1 MDSKLF
7 ELDAKMDA
15 LRAKMASFPARIT
28 KDFQERLDVS
38 WIFHDHALE
47 GVVLSYSELKAAV
60 DQRII
65 SDVTLIPMYEEVR
78 SHKQAVD
85 FIREASQPPKEAARG
100 RPRAG
105 AEALRDRHAR
115 CGRQGLPLP
124 QGEPASPALLSRDR
138 AAREDRVQDAQ
149 ARRSGWSRPSTATCT
164 RSWQASRLQFR
175 CWPPTPG
182 PRTPGKVA
190 RLLTN
195 YILISNGYL
204 PAIVHS
210 IERQRYYEALR
221 HENDGLTNLILESLQ
236 NSIETTAKFYDELAG
251 LKSAAPASR
260 RPALSPRPL
269 RQRAAARSDAVRPV
283 LERAGGRPVRAR
295 SRGVSRR
302 AVCLRAP
309 ETRPSGCPER
319 AASRQGKKKRAGSCC
334 SPARHPLLDWSV
346 ASANRRRQSRQHERE
361 PGRAAG

>member
-15 LRAKMASFPARIT
+15 LRAKVTSFPARIT
-28 KDFQERLDVS
+28 RDFQDRLDIS

-85 FIREASQPPKEAARG
+85 FIREASQSKKRPEVDLELVKKLYGIVTPDAVAKGVPYRKENPLHRLYYHEIAAPEKIGYKMRKLQEWLES
-100 RPRAG
+100 P
-105 AEALRDRHAR
+105 EYRHLHPILA
-115 CGRQGLPLP
+115 
-124 QGEPASPALLSRDR
+124 
-138 AAREDRVQDAQ
+138 
-149 ARRSGWSRPSTATCT
+149 
-164 RSWQASRLQFR
+164 ASRLQFR
-175 CWPPTPG
+175 LLAAYPWTKN
-182 PRTPGKVA
+182 TGKVA

-221 HENDGLTNLILESLQ
+221 HENDGLTYLILESLQ
-236 NSIETTAKFYDELAG
+236 NSIETTAKFYDELSG
-251 LKSAAPASR
+251 LK
-260 RPALSPRPL
+260 
-269 RQRAAARSDAVRPV
+269 V
-283 LERAGGRPVRAR
+283 
-295 SRGVSRR
+295 RR
-302 AVCLRAP
+302 A
-309 ETRPSGCPER
+309 S
-319 AASRQGKKKRAGSCC
+319 
-334 SPARHPLLDWSV
+334 
-346 ASANRRRQSRQHERE
+346 
-361 PGRAAG
+361 

>member
-15 LRAKMASFPARIT
+15 LRAKLTSFPARIT

-85 FIREASQPPKEAARG
+85 FVREASQAKKRPEVDIELVRKLYGIVTPDQVAKGVPYRKENPLHRLYYHEIAPPEKIAYKMRKLQEWLES
-100 RPRAG
+100 P
-105 AEALRDRHAR
+105 EYRHLHPILA
-115 CGRQGLPLP
+115 
-124 QGEPASPALLSRDR
+124 
-138 AAREDRVQDAQ
+138 
-149 ARRSGWSRPSTATCT
+149 
-164 RSWQASRLQFR
+164 ASRLQFR
-175 CWPPTPG
+175 LLSAYPWTKN
-182 PRTPGKVA
+182 TGKVA

-221 HENDGLTNLILESLQ
+221 HENDGLTHLILESLQ
-236 NSIETTAKFYDELAG
+236 NSIETTAKFYDELSG
-251 LKSAAPASR
+251 LR
-260 RPALSPRPL
+260 
-269 RQRAAARSDAVRPV
+269 V
-283 LERAGGRPVRAR
+283 
-295 SRGVSRR
+295 RR
-302 AVCLRAP
+302 A
-309 ETRPSGCPER
+309 S
-319 AASRQGKKKRAGSCC
+319 
-334 SPARHPLLDWSV
+334 
-346 ASANRRRQSRQHERE
+346 
-361 PGRAAG
+361 

>member
-15 LRAKMASFPARIT
+15 LRAKVSSFPARIT
-28 KDFQERLDVS
+28 KDFQDRLDIS

-85 FIREASQPPKEAARG
+85 FVREASLAKKRPEVDVELVRKLYGIVTPDQVAKGCPYRKENPLHRLYYHEIAPPEKITHKMKKLQEWLES
-100 RPRAG
+100 P
-105 AEALRDRHAR
+105 EYRHLHPVLA
-115 CGRQGLPLP
+115 
-124 QGEPASPALLSRDR
+124 
-138 AAREDRVQDAQ
+138 
-149 ARRSGWSRPSTATCT
+149 
-164 RSWQASRLQFR
+164 ASRLQFR
-175 CWPPTPG
+175 LLAAYPWTKN
-182 PRTPGKVA
+182 TGKVA

-221 HENDGLTNLILESLQ
+221 HENDGLTYLILESLQ
-236 NSIETTAKFYDELAG
+236 NSIETTAKFYDELSG
-251 LKSAAPASR
+251 LK
-260 RPALSPRPL
+260 
-269 RQRAAARSDAVRPV
+269 V
-283 LERAGGRPVRAR
+283 
-295 SRGVSRR
+295 RR
-302 AVCLRAP
+302 A
-309 ETRPSGCPER
+309 S
-319 AASRQGKKKRAGSCC
+319 
-334 SPARHPLLDWSV
+334 
-346 ASANRRRQSRQHERE
+346 
-361 PGRAAG
+361 